1 MTSVLNQVFM
11 NLATRAERY
20 DASTLENTFVD
31 VGPLFTLLSSTDH
44 HILYGA

>member
-1 MTSVLNQVFM
+1 M

-44 HILYGA
+44 QILYGA